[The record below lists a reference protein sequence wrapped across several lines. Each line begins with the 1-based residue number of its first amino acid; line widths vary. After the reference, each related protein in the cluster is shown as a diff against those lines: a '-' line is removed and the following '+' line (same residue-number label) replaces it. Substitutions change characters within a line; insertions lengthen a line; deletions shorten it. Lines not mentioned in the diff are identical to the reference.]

1 MIGKNRRISKRVG
14 SYAIHVI
21 VIFFGII
28 CLLPLWY
35 IVVVSFSKASA
46 VEGNMVGLLPVGFNT
61 VAYEEVLGDTQFWR
75 SFGISV
81 CRVILAVIINTVL
94 TVSMAYPLTKN
105 KRQFKG
111 RNIYMNLLIFAML
124 FNGGMVPT
132 FLTLK
137 NYHLLNTIWALVL
150 PGAVP
155 VFNVILMMNFMNG
168 IPKALEEAAILDG
181 ATPLQVLLRVYIPC
195 SGPVIATV
203 SLFSVVGS
211 WNDFYSGLLYITRSK
226 NYPLMTYIQSIT
238 INMEDIVRNG
248 TASEILRASQV
259 SSQNLNAAKIVIAVI
274 PLLIIYPLLQ
284 KYFITGIVIGSVKE

>member
-1 MIGKNRRISKRVG
+1 MGKNRRISKRVG

-21 VIFFGII
+21 AIFFGII

>member
-1 MIGKNRRISKRVG
+1 MGKNRRISKRVG

-111 RNIYMNLLIFAML
+111 RNIYMKLLIFAML

>member
-1 MIGKNRRISKRVG
+1 MGKNRRISKRVG

>member
-1 MIGKNRRISKRVG
+1 MMGKNRRVSKRVG

-181 ATPLQVLLRVYIPC
+181 ATPLQVLLRAYIPC

>member
-1 MIGKNRRISKRVG
+1 MGKNRRISKRVG

-203 SLFSVVGS
+203 SLFSLVGS

>member
-1 MIGKNRRISKRVG
+1 MGKNRRISKRVG

-124 FNGGMVPT
+124 FNGVMVPT